1 MAKNNNSNK
10 GWGGPF
16 DFNGD
21 GKTTWDEAAFGITLM
36 EQCRKNND
44 SSSSSS
50 SGYTPTH
57 HTKAPKATPTIKP
70 VPDVVDESNY
80 NALLSD
86 YRGELIGAVVAM
98 LLFLAPA
105 VLILWAAF
113 STYDPDNSA
122 SGFLIALFSIA
133 GLVYGGIVLSTT
145 GKSISTS
152 IENIGLVKERYSGA
166 NGPQG
171 NKSRWWLWL
180 TIPVVIVA
188 IIVCFANGNGNE
200 ADTGDVPSYNSH
212 TQSGG
217 SYNSDQGLTKKVN
230 TTPAMTKEEAERLRG
245 TGYHGTRPY
254 STAESIELKA
264 AQVKCRTCGM
274 HSDNGANSQCDE
286 CTYNE
291 LHGLD

>member
-1 MAKNNNSNK
+1 MAKNNNTNK

-21 GKTTWDEAAFGITLM
+21 GKTTWEEEAFGITLM
-36 EQCRKNND
+36 KQCRKNND
-44 SSSSSS
+44 SSS
-50 SGYTPTH
+50 GYTPTH
-57 HTKAPKATPTIKP
+57 TSKAPKAVPTIKP

-86 YRGELIGAVVAM
+86 YRGEFIGAIVAM

-105 VLILWAAF
+105 VLILWAVF

-122 SGFLIALFSIA
+122 SGLLTVLFSIA
-133 GLVYGGIVLSTT
+133 GLVYGGIVLSAT

-152 IENIGLVKERYSGA
+152 IENIRLVKQRYSGSRSSKKQ
-166 NGPQG
+166 N
-171 NKSRWWLWL
+171 NRWWLWL
-180 TIPVVIVA
+180 TIPIAIVGIVVISS
-188 IIVCFANGNGNE
+188 IGQSDDP
-200 ADTGDVPSYNSH
+200 DTGYVPSYNTI
-212 TQSGG
+212 TQSDN
-217 SYNSDQGLTKKVN
+217 SYNTSQGVTKKIN

-264 AQVKCRTCGM
+264 AQVKCKTCGM
-274 HSDNGANSQCDE
+274 HSDNGANSQCDA
-286 CTYNE
+286 CIYNE
-291 LHGLD
+291 QHGLD

>member
-44 SSSSSS
+44 SSNSSS

-57 HTKAPKATPTIKP
+57 HAKAPKAMPTIKP

-80 NALLSD
+80 KALLSD
-86 YRGELIGAVVAM
+86 YRGELIGAIVAM

-105 VLILWAAF
+105 VLILWAVF

-122 SGFLIALFSIA
+122 SGFLIVLFSIA
-133 GLVYGGIVLSTT
+133 GLVYGGVVLSTT

-152 IENIGLVKERYSGA
+152 IENMALVKERYSG
-166 NGPQG
+166 PTDPKRP
-171 NKSRWWLWL
+171 KSRWWLWL
-180 TIPVVIVA
+180 TIPVVILA
-188 IIVCFANGNGNE
+188 IIVCCVPRQGDE
-200 ADTGDVPSYNSH
+200 TDTGYTPSYNSH

>member
-57 HTKAPKATPTIKP
+57 HTKAPKAMPTIKP
-70 VPDVVDESNY
+70 VPDVVDERNY

-86 YRGELIGAVVAM
+86 YRGELIGAIVAM

-105 VLILWAAF
+105 VLILWAVF

-122 SGFLIALFSIA
+122 SGFLIVLFSIA
-133 GLVYGGIVLSTT
+133 GLVYGGVVLSTT

-152 IENIGLVKERYSGA
+152 LENIGLVKERYSGA
-166 NGPQG
+166 NGPKG
-171 NKSRWWLWL
+171 NKNRWWLWL
-180 TIPVVIVA
+180 TIPVAIVA

-200 ADTGDVPSYNSH
+200 AETGDVPSYNSH
-212 TQSGG
+212 TQNGG

-245 TGYHGTRPY
+245 TGYHGTRPN

-264 AQVKCRTCGM
+264 AQVKCKTCGM

-291 LHGLD
+291 LHGLN

>member
-57 HTKAPKATPTIKP
+57 HTKSPKAMPTIKP

-86 YRGELIGAVVAM
+86 YRGELIGAIVAM

-105 VLILWAAF
+105 VLILWAVF

-122 SGFLIALFSIA
+122 SGFLIVLFSIA
-133 GLVYGGIVLSTT
+133 GLVYGGVVLSTT

-152 IENIGLVKERYSGA
+152 IENIGLVKERYSGTNA
-166 NGPQG
+166 PKG
-171 NKSRWWLWL
+171 NKSKWWLWL
-180 TIPVVIVA
+180 TIPIVIIA

-200 ADTGDVPSYNSH
+200 ADTGNVPSYNSH
-212 TQSGG
+212 PQSGG
-217 SYNSDQGLTKKVN
+217 SYNSDQGVTKKVN